1 MTNDVLDQVDY
12 NPLLLEMLIE
22 NDFLRLFMYRVVEGK
37 SCFLV
42 NWIKD
47 PKVWP
52 NIGDVAK
59 RALAKQL
66 AEPESELPSLFK
78 SLCKF
83 ESGEQPF
90 QDRKPAHTVGTAQ
103 LYGRVI

>member
-1 MTNDVLDQVDY
+1 MSYLFLECFKQDVGTAVLLLGMLLRDFSAIGEHTLNVANDVLDQVDY
-12 NPLLLEMLIE
+12 NSLLLEMLIK

-52 NIGDVAK
+52 
-59 RALAKQL
+59 
-66 AEPESELPSLFK
+66 K
-78 SLCKF
+78 SSF
-83 ESGEQPF
+83 
-90 QDRKPAHTVGTAQ
+90 
-103 LYGRVI
+103 